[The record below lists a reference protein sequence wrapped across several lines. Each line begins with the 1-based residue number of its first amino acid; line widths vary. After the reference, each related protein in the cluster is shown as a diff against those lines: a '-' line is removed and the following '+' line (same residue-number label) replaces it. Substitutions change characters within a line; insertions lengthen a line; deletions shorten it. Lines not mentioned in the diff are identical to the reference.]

1 MRSFLLL
8 FVFLMLTA
16 LVNGQSLDELRKKKQ
31 KTNEQIKYTTKLLEE
46 AKKNQTKTLNKFK
59 ILNKQIELRTN
70 LITGINSEVEVLG
83 GFIDQNAWLVSSLNA
98 DLEELKKEYAKMIVF
113 AQKNQTNYSK
123 LLFVL
128 SSNSFNQAYKRIMYL
143 RQYTEYRKRQ
153 AELIQWIRD
162 LIQVKVSRLQL
173 QRAEKEMLLQ
183 SKQQEANQLT
193 KEKKQQGQYLT
204 TLQKKQKEF
213 ERKLKE
219 QQQIEAQLSNEIQKI
234 VEEEIRKARERARE
248 LAREKAK
255 EAARQL
261 GKQSGKTSGKPSG
274 KQTVKPSES
283 TSYEMTPEEKLAS
296 GQFEQNKHRLP
307 WPVERGVITDHFGV
321 HEHPVLKNIQVKNNG
336 IDISTV
342 HGVKARAIFAGE
354 VSRVFMVTGGNM
366 AVIIRHG
373 KYLTVYSNLVNVQVK
388 SGDKVSIKQTIGTI
402 GTDGDDDKTVL
413 KFQIWRENAKL
424 DPEDWI
430 AR

>member
-1 MRSFLLL
+1 MRGFLLL
-8 FVFLMLTA
+8 LVFILLTA

-59 ILNKQIELRTN
+59 ILNKQIELRSN
-70 LITGINSEVEVLG
+70 LITGINSEVGVLAD
-83 GFIDQNAWLVSSLNA
+83 FIDQNAWLVASLNS
-98 DLEELKKEYAKMIVF
+98 DLEGLKKEYAQMIVY
-113 AQKNQTNYSK
+113 AQMNQTNYDK

-162 LIQVKVSRLQL
+162 LVQVKVSRLQL
-173 QRAEKEMLLQ
+173 QRAEKETLLQ
-183 SKQQEANQLT
+183 TKKQEADQLN

-204 TLQKKQKEF
+204 TLQQKQKEF
-213 ERKLKE
+213 EKKLRE

-234 VEEEIRKARERARE
+234 VEEEVRKARERARE
-248 LAREKAK
+248 LAREKAR
-255 EAARQL
+255 EAA
-261 GKQSGKTSGKPSG
+261 KQSGKPAGKPTTKSNE
-274 KQTVKPSES
+274 P
-283 TSYEMTPEEKLAS
+283 TSYEMTPEERLAS
-296 GQFEQNKHRLP
+296 GQFEQNKRRLP

-342 HGVKARAIFAGE
+342 RGVKARAVFAGE

-402 GTDGDDDKTVL
+402 GTDSDDESKTVL
-413 KFQIWRENAKL
+413 KFQIWKENEKQN
-424 DPEDWI
+424 PEDWI
-430 AR
+430 SR

>member
-8 FVFLMLTA
+8 IVFLMLA
-16 LVNGQSLDELRKKKQ
+16 IFVNGQSLDELRKKKQ

-70 LITGINSEVEVLG
+70 LITGINSEVGVLA

-98 DLEELKKEYAKMIVF
+98 DLEELKSEYARMIVY
-113 AQKNQTNYSK
+113 AQKNQTNYDK

-173 QRAEKEMLLQ
+173 QRAEKETLLQ
-183 SKQQEANQLT
+183 SKKREADQLT
-193 KEKKQQGQYLT
+193 KEKTQQGQYLT

-213 ERKLKE
+213 EKKLRE

-234 VEEEIRKARERARE
+234 VEEEVRKARERARE
-248 LAREKAK
+248 LARAK
-255 EAARQL
+255 EAAN
-261 GKQSGKTSGKPSG
+261 KTGKPST
-274 KQTVKPSES
+274 KTSES
-283 TSYEMTPEEKLAS
+283 TGYEMTPEEKLAS
-296 GQFEQNKHRLP
+296 GQFEQNKRRLP
-307 WPVERGVITDHFGV
+307 WPVERGVITDHFGI

-336 IDISTV
+336 IDISTGQ
-342 HGVKARAIFAGE
+342 GVKARAVFAGE

-388 SGDKVSIKQTIGTI
+388 SGDKVAIKQTIGTI
-402 GTDGDDDKTVL
+402 GTDGDDEKTVL
-413 KFQIWRENAKL
+413 KFQIWKENVKM

>member
-8 FVFLMLTA
+8 IVFLILA
-16 LVNGQSLDELRKKKQ
+16 ILVNGQSLDELRKKKQ

-70 LITGINSEVEVLG
+70 LITGINSEVGVLAD
-83 GFIDQNAWLVSSLNA
+83 FIDQNAWLVASLNS
-98 DLEELKKEYAKMIVF
+98 DLEELKSEYARMIVY
-113 AQKNQTNYSK
+113 AQRNQTNYDK

-173 QRAEKEMLLQ
+173 QRAEKETLLQ
-183 SKQQEANQLT
+183 SKKREADQLT
-193 KEKKQQGQYLT
+193 KEKTQQGQYLT

-213 ERKLKE
+213 EKKLRE

-234 VEEEIRKARERARE
+234 VEEEVRKARERARE
-248 LAREKAK
+248 LARAK
-255 EAARQL
+255 EAAKQT
-261 GKQSGKTSGKPSG
+261 GKPTGKPSA
-274 KQTVKPSES
+274 KPAES

-296 GQFEQNKHRLP
+296 GQFEQNKRRLP

-336 IDISTV
+336 IDISTAQ
-342 HGVKARAIFAGE
+342 GVRARAVFAGE

-388 SGDKVSIKQTIGTI
+388 SGDKVAIKQTIGTI
-402 GTDGDDDKTVL
+402 GTDGDEEKTVL
-413 KFQIWRENAKL
+413 KFQIWKENVKM

>member
-8 FVFLMLTA
+8 IVLLLFAT
-16 LVNGQSLDELRKKKQ
+16 LVNGQSLDALRKKKQ
-31 KTNEQIKYTTKLLEE
+31 KTNEEIQYTTKLLEE
-46 AKKNQTKTLNKFK
+46 AKKNQKKTLNKYK

-70 LITGINSEVEVLG
+70 LITGINSEVGVLAD
-83 GFIDQNAWLVSSLNA
+83 FIDQNAWLVSSLNS
-98 DLEELKKEYAKMIVF
+98 DLEQLKNEYAKMIVF

-153 AELIQWIRD
+153 ADLIQWIRD
-162 LIQVKVSRLQL
+162 LIQVKVSRLQT
-173 QRAEKEMLLQ
+173 QRAEKETLLQ
-183 SKQQEANQLT
+183 SKKHEADQLN

-204 TLQKKQKEF
+204 TLQEKQKEF
-213 ERKLKE
+213 EKKLKQ

-234 VEEEIRKARERARE
+234 IEEEVRKARER
-248 LAREKAK
+248 EKEK
-255 EAARQL
+255 EKHT
-261 GKQSGKTSGKPSG
+261 GVKSSGTSN
-274 KQTVKPSES
+274 
-283 TSYEMTPEEKLAS
+283 YEMTPEEKLAS
-296 GQFEQNKHRLP
+296 GQFEQNKRRLP

-336 IDISTV
+336 IDISTAQ
-342 HGVKARAIFAGE
+342 GAKARAVFAGE

-373 KYLTVYSNLVNVQVK
+373 KYLTVYSNLINVQVK

-402 GTDGDDDKTVL
+402 GTDSDDEKTVV
-413 KFQIWRENAKL
+413 KFQIWKENEKL
-424 DPEDWI
+424 NPEDWI
-430 AR
+430 SR

>member
-8 FVFLMLTA
+8 SLLILLTS

-31 KTNEQIKYTTKLLEE
+31 KTNDDIKYTTKLLEE
-46 AKKNQTKTLNKFK
+46 AKKNQTKTLNKYN
-59 ILNKQIELRTN
+59 ILNKQIELRTT
-70 LITGINSEVEVLG
+70 LITGINSEVTVIS
-83 GFIDQNAWLVSSLNA
+83 GFIDQNAWLVTSLNS

-113 AQKNQTNYSK
+113 AQKNQTNYNK

-143 RQYTEYRKRQ
+143 KQYTEYRKRQ

-173 QRAEKEMLLQ
+173 QRAEKEVLLQ
-183 SKQQEANQLT
+183 TQKQEANKLT
-193 KEKKQQGQYLT
+193 KEKTQQGQYLT

-219 QQQIEAQLSNEIQKI
+219 QQQIEAQLSREIQKI
-234 VEEEIRKARERARE
+234 IEEEIRKARERE
-248 LAREKAK
+248 KEKAK
-255 EAARQL
+255 Q
-261 GKQSGKTSGKPSG
+261 TGKPASG
-274 KQTVKPSES
+274 TTK
-283 TSYEMTPEEKLAS
+283 YEMTPEEKLAS
-296 GQFEQNKHRLP
+296 GQFEQNKRRLP

-336 IDISTV
+336 VDISTAQ
-342 HGVKARAIFAGE
+342 GMKARSVFAGE
-354 VSRVFMVTGGNM
+354 VSRVFMVTGGNY

-373 KYLTVYSNLVNVQVK
+373 KYLTVYSNLINVQVK
-388 SGDKVSIKQTIGTI
+388 SGDKVAIKQTIGTI
-402 GTDGDDDKTVL
+402 GTDTDDESKTVL
-413 KFQIWRENAKL
+413 KFQIWRENEKM
-424 DPEDWI
+424 DPEGWI

>member
-1 MRSFLLL
+1 MRTLILLIGFFL
-8 FVFLMLTA
+8 LTA

-46 AKKNQTKTLNKFK
+46 SKKNQTKTLNKFN

-70 LITGINSEVEVLG
+70 LITGINSEVGVLAD
-83 GFIDQNAWLVSSLNA
+83 FIDQNAWLVASLNS
-98 DLEELKKEYAKMIVF
+98 DLEELKKEYAQMIVF
-113 AQKNQTNYSK
+113 AEKNQTNYSK

-128 SSNSFNQAYKRIMYL
+128 SSNSFNQAYKRLMYL

-162 LIQVKVSRLQL
+162 LIQVKVSKLQL
-173 QRAEKEMLLQ
+173 QRAEKETLLL
-183 SKQQEANQLT
+183 SKKQEADQLN

-204 TLQKKQKEF
+204 TLQQKQKEF
-213 ERKLKE
+213 EKKLRE

-234 VEEEIRKARERARE
+234 VEEEVRKARERARE

-255 EAARQL
+255 EVA
-261 GKQSGKTSGKPSG
+261 KQTGKPAT
-274 KQTVKPSES
+274 KATET

-296 GQFEQNKHRLP
+296 GQFEQNKRRLP

-336 IDISTV
+336 VDISTV
-342 HGVKARAIFAGE
+342 HGVKARAVFAGE

-402 GTDGDDDKTVL
+402 GTDSDDESKTVL
-413 KFQIWRENAKL
+413 KFQIWKENEKQN
-424 DPEDWI
+424 PEDWI
-430 AR
+430 AK

>member
-8 FVFLMLTA
+8 IVLLLFAM
-16 LVNGQSLDELRKKKQ
+16 LVNGQSLDALRKKKQ
-31 KTNEQIKYTTKLLEE
+31 KTNEEIQYTTKLLEE
-46 AKKNQTKTLNKFK
+46 AKKNQKKTLNKYK

-70 LITGINSEVEVLG
+70 LITGINSEVGVLAD
-83 GFIDQNAWLVSSLNA
+83 FIDQNAWLVSSLNS
-98 DLEELKKEYAKMIVF
+98 DLEQLKNEYAKMIVF

-153 AELIQWIRD
+153 ADLIQWIRD
-162 LIQVKVSRLQL
+162 LIQVKVSRLQT
-173 QRAEKEMLLQ
+173 QRAEKETLLQ
-183 SKQQEANQLT
+183 SKKHEADQLN

-213 ERKLKE
+213 EKKLKQ

-234 VEEEIRKARERARE
+234 IEEEVRKARER
-248 LAREKAK
+248 EKEK
-255 EAARQL
+255 EKHT
-261 GKQSGKTSGKPSG
+261 GVKSSGTSN
-274 KQTVKPSES
+274 
-283 TSYEMTPEEKLAS
+283 YEMTPEEKLAS
-296 GQFEQNKHRLP
+296 GQFEQNKRRLP

-336 IDISTV
+336 IDISTAQ
-342 HGVKARAIFAGE
+342 GAKARAVFAGE

-402 GTDGDDDKTVL
+402 GTDSDDEKTVV
-413 KFQIWRENAKL
+413 KFQIWKENEKL
-424 DPEDWI
+424 NPEDWI
-430 AR
+430 SR

>member
-8 FVFLMLTA
+8 SLLILLTS

-31 KTNEQIKYTTKLLEE
+31 KTNDDIKYTTKLLEE
-46 AKKNQTKTLNKFK
+46 AKKNQTKTLNKYN
-59 ILNKQIELRTN
+59 ILNKQIELRTT
-70 LITGINSEVEVLG
+70 LITGINSEVTVIS
-83 GFIDQNAWLVSSLNA
+83 GFIDQNAWLVTSLNS

-113 AQKNQTNYSK
+113 AQKNQTNYNK

-143 RQYTEYRKRQ
+143 KQYTEYRKRQ

-173 QRAEKEMLLQ
+173 QRAEKEVLLQ
-183 SKQQEANQLT
+183 TQKQEANKLT
-193 KEKKQQGQYLT
+193 KEKTQQGQYLT

-219 QQQIEAQLSNEIQKI
+219 QQQIEAQLSREIQKI
-234 VEEEIRKARERARE
+234 IEEEIRKARERE
-248 LAREKAK
+248 KEKAK
-255 EAARQL
+255 Q
-261 GKQSGKTSGKPSG
+261 TGKPASG
-274 KQTVKPSES
+274 TTK
-283 TSYEMTPEEKLAS
+283 YEMTPEEKLAS
-296 GQFEQNKHRLP
+296 GQFEQNKRRLP

-336 IDISTV
+336 VDISTV
-342 HGVKARAIFAGE
+342 QGMKARSVFAGE
-354 VSRVFMVTGGNM
+354 VSRVFMVTGGNY

-373 KYLTVYSNLVNVQVK
+373 KYLTVYSNLINVQVK
-388 SGDKVSIKQTIGTI
+388 SGDKVAIKQTIGTI
-402 GTDGDDDKTVL
+402 GTDTDDESKTVL
-413 KFQIWRENAKL
+413 KFQIWRENEKM
-424 DPEDWI
+424 DPEGWI
-430 AR
+430 SR

>member
-8 FVFLMLTA
+8 FAFLLLAA
-16 LVNGQSLDELRKKKQ
+16 LANGQSLDELRKKKQ

-59 ILNKQIELRTN
+59 ILNKQIELRTT
-70 LITGINSEVEVLG
+70 LITGINSEVGVLAD
-83 GFIDQNAWLVSSLNA
+83 FIDQNAWLVASLNA
-98 DLEELKKEYAKMIVF
+98 DLEGLKKEYAQMIVF
-113 AQKNQTNYSK
+113 AQRNQTNYSK

-128 SSNSFNQAYKRIMYL
+128 SSNSFNQAYKRIVYL

-173 QRAEKEMLLQ
+173 QRAEKETLLL
-183 SKQQEANQLT
+183 SKKQEADQLN

-204 TLQKKQKEF
+204 TLQQKQKEF
-213 ERKLKE
+213 EKKLRE

-234 VEEEIRKARERARE
+234 VEEEVRKARERARE
-248 LAREKAK
+248 LARAK
-255 EAARQL
+255 EAE
-261 GKQSGKTSGKPSG
+261 KQTGKPEG
-274 KQTVKPSES
+274 KPPAKPAES

-296 GQFEQNKHRLP
+296 GQFEQNKRRLP

-336 IDISTV
+336 VDISTAQ
-342 HGVKARAIFAGE
+342 GVKARAVFAGE

-402 GTDGDDDKTVL
+402 GTDGDDEKTVL
-413 KFQIWRENAKL
+413 KFQIWKENEKM
-424 DPEDWI
+424 DPEGWI

>member
-8 FVFLMLTA
+8 SVLLLLTA

-70 LITGINSEVEVLG
+70 LITGINSEVGVLAD
-83 GFIDQNAWLVSSLNA
+83 FIDQNAWLVSSLNS
-98 DLEELKKEYAKMIVF
+98 DLEQLKNEYAKMIVF
-113 AQKNQTNYSK
+113 AQKNQSNYNK

-128 SSNSFNQAYKRIMYL
+128 SSNSFNQAYKRLMYL

-162 LIQVKVSRLQL
+162 LVQVKVSRLQL
-173 QRAEKEMLLQ
+173 QRAEKETLLQ
-183 SKQQEANQLT
+183 SKKQEADQLN

-204 TLQKKQKEF
+204 TLQQKQKEF
-213 ERKLKE
+213 EKKLRE

-234 VEEEIRKARERARE
+234 VEEEVRKARERARE

-255 EAARQL
+255 DVA
-261 GKQSGKTSGKPSG
+261 KQTGKPVAKS
-274 KQTVKPSES
+274 TES

-296 GQFEQNKHRLP
+296 GQFEQNKRRLP

-336 IDISTV
+336 VDISTAQ
-342 HGVKARAIFAGE
+342 GVKARSIFAGE

-388 SGDKVSIKQTIGTI
+388 SGDKVSVKQTIGTI

-413 KFQIWRENAKL
+413 KFQIWKENVKM

>member
-8 FVFLMLTA
+8 IVLLLLAA
-16 LVNGQSLDELRKKKQ
+16 LVNGQSLDALRKKKQ
-31 KTNEQIKYTTKLLEE
+31 KTNEEIQYTTKLLEE
-46 AKKNQTKTLNKFK
+46 AKKNQTKTLNKYK

-70 LITGINSEVEVLG
+70 LITGINSEVGVLAD
-83 GFIDQNAWLVSSLNA
+83 FIDQNAWLVSSLNS
-98 DLEELKKEYAKMIVF
+98 DLEQLKNEYAKMIVF

-153 AELIQWIRD
+153 ADLIQWIRD
-162 LIQVKVSRLQL
+162 LIQVKVSRLQT
-173 QRAEKEMLLQ
+173 QRAEKETLLQ
-183 SKQQEANQLT
+183 SKKQEADQLN

-213 ERKLKE
+213 EKKLKE

-234 VEEEIRKARERARE
+234 IEEEVRKARER
-248 LAREKAK
+248 EKVK
-255 EAARQL
+255 E
-261 GKQSGKTSGKPSG
+261 
-274 KQTVKPSES
+274 KQTGIKSS
-283 TSYEMTPEEKLAS
+283 ATTKYEMTPEEKLAS
-296 GQFEQNKHRLP
+296 GQFEQNKRRLP

-336 IDISTV
+336 VDISTAQ
-342 HGVKARAIFAGE
+342 GVKARAVFAGE

-402 GTDGDDDKTVL
+402 GTDGDDEKTVL
-413 KFQIWRENAKL
+413 KFQIWKENEKL
-424 DPEDWI
+424 NPEDWI
-430 AR
+430 SR

>member
-1 MRSFLLL
+1 MRCGLLLIVFLLL
-8 FVFLMLTA
+8 AA
-16 LVNGQSLDELRKKKQ
+16 LSNGQSLDELRKKKQ
-31 KTNEQIKYTTKLLEE
+31 KTNDEIKYTTKLLQE
-46 AKKNQTKTLNKFK
+46 AKTNQTKTLNKFK

-70 LITGINSEVEVLG
+70 LITGINSEVGVLAD
-83 GFIDQNAWLVSSLNA
+83 FIDQNAWLVASLNA
-98 DLEELKKEYAKMIVF
+98 DLEGLKKEYAQMIVF
-113 AQKNQTNYSK
+113 AQRNQTNYSK

-153 AELIQWIRD
+153 AELIHWIRD

-173 QRAEKEMLLQ
+173 QRAEKETLLL
-183 SKQQEANQLT
+183 SKKQEADQLN

-204 TLQKKQKEF
+204 TLQQKQKEF
-213 ERKLKE
+213 EKKLRE

-234 VEEEIRKARERARE
+234 VEEEVRKARERARE
-248 LAREKAK
+248 LARAK
-255 EAARQL
+255 EAAKQT
-261 GKQSGKTSGKPSG
+261 GKPAGKPSA
-274 KQTVKPSES
+274 KPAES

-296 GQFEQNKHRLP
+296 GQFEQNKRRLP

-336 IDISTV
+336 IDISTAQ
-342 HGVKARAIFAGE
+342 GVKARAVFAGE

-402 GTDGDDDKTVL
+402 GTDVDDEKTVL
-413 KFQIWRENAKL
+413 KFQIWKENEKM
-424 DPEDWI
+424 DPEGWI

>member
-1 MRSFLLL
+1 MKIFLLL
-8 FVFLMLTA
+8 SVFMVLT
-16 LVNGQSLDELRKKKQ
+16 VFTQGQSLEDLRKKKE
-31 KTNEQIKYTTKLLEE
+31 KTNEQIKYTTTLLEE
-46 AKKNQTKTLNKFK
+46 AKKNEKQTLNKYK

-70 LITGINSEVEVLG
+70 LITGINSEVGVLAD
-83 GFIDQNAWLVSSLNA
+83 FIDQNAWLVSSLNA
-98 DLEELKKEYAKMIVF
+98 DLEQLKKEYANMIVF

-162 LIQVKVSRLQL
+162 LIQVKVSRLQI
-173 QRAEKEMLLQ
+173 QRAEKETLLE
-183 SKQQEANQLT
+183 SKKREADKLNN
-193 KEKKQQGQYLT
+193 EKKQQGQYLT
-204 TLQKKQKEF
+204 TLQQKQKEF

-219 QQQIEAQLSNEIQKI
+219 QQKIEAQLSNEIQKI
-234 VEEEIRKARERARE
+234 IEEEVRKSRERAK
-248 LAREKAK
+248 EK
-255 EAARQL
+255 E
-261 GKQSGKTSGKPSG
+261 KQTGKPSTTT
-274 KQTVKPSES
+274 K
-283 TSYEMTPEEKLAS
+283 YEMTPEEKLTS

-336 IDISTV
+336 VDISTAR
-342 HGVKARAIFAGE
+342 GVIARSVFAGE
-354 VSRVFMVTGGNM
+354 VSKVFVVSGGNY

-388 SGDKVSIKQTIGTI
+388 SGDKVSIKQSIGTI
-402 GTDGDDDKTVL
+402 GTDSEDGDKTVL
-413 KFQIWRENAKL
+413 KFQIWKENVKQ

-430 AR
+430 TR

>member
-8 FVFLMLTA
+8 FVFLLLAA
-16 LVNGQSLDELRKKKQ
+16 LVNGQSLDDLRKKKQ
-31 KTNEQIKYTTKLLEE
+31 RTNEQIKYTTKLLEE

-70 LITGINSEVEVLG
+70 LITGINSEVGVLAD
-83 GFIDQNAWLVSSLNA
+83 FIDQNAWLVASLNA
-98 DLEELKKEYAKMIVF
+98 DMEGLKNEYARMIVY
-113 AQKNQTNYSK
+113 AQKNQTNYDK

-173 QRAEKEMLLQ
+173 QRAEKETLLQ
-183 SKQQEANQLT
+183 SKKQEADQLT
-193 KEKKQQGQYLT
+193 KEKAQQGQYLT

-213 ERKLKE
+213 EKKLRE

-248 LAREKAK
+248 LAREKEK
-255 EAARQL
+255 EAA
-261 GKQSGKTSGKPSG
+261 KKSGKPITKS
-274 KQTVKPSES
+274 SEPIG
-283 TSYEMTPEEKLAS
+283 YEMTPEEKLAS
-296 GQFEQNKHRLP
+296 GQFEQNKRRLP
-307 WPVERGVITDHFGV
+307 WPVERGVITDHFGI

-336 IDISTV
+336 IDISTGQ
-342 HGVKARAIFAGE
+342 GVKARAVFAGE

-402 GTDGDDDKTVL
+402 GTDSDDGSKTVL
-413 KFQIWRENAKL
+413 KFQIWKENEKQN
-424 DPEDWI
+424 PEDWI
-430 AR
+430 SR

>member
-1 MRSFLLL
+1 MRGFLLL
-8 FVFLMLTA
+8 LVFILLTA

-59 ILNKQIELRTN
+59 ILNKQIELRSN
-70 LITGINSEVEVLG
+70 LITGINSEVGVLAD
-83 GFIDQNAWLVSSLNA
+83 FIDQNAWLVASLNA
-98 DLEELKKEYAKMIVF
+98 DLEGLKKENAQMIVF

-123 LLFVL
+123 MLFVL
-128 SSNSFNQAYKRIMYL
+128 SSNSFNQAYKRIVYL

-173 QRAEKEMLLQ
+173 QRAEKETLLQ
-183 SKQQEANQLT
+183 SKKQEADQLN

-204 TLQKKQKEF
+204 TLQQKQKEF
-213 ERKLKE
+213 EKKLRE

-234 VEEEIRKARERARE
+234 VEEEVRKARERARE

-255 EAARQL
+255 EVA
-261 GKQSGKTSGKPSG
+261 KQTGKPVS
-274 KQTVKPSES
+274 KPTET

-296 GQFEQNKHRLP
+296 GQFEQNKRRLP

-342 HGVKARAIFAGE
+342 QGVKARAVFAGE

-402 GTDGDDDKTVL
+402 GTDGDDEKTVL
-413 KFQIWRENAKL
+413 KFQIWKENEKM
-424 DPEDWI
+424 DPEGWI
-430 AR
+430 SR